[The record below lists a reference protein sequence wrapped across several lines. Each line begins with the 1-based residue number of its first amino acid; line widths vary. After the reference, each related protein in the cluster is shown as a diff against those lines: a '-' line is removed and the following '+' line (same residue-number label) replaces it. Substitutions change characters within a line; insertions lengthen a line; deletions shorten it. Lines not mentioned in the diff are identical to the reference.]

1 LLVLHIKEYTYLLP
15 WLTTALDEVKMAA
28 TMENGGISLIL
39 LNCDGEP
46 ISSGDDNTQR
56 IVVG

>member
-1 LLVLHIKEYTYLLP
+1 MYAALGTLRTLRTH
-15 WLTTALDEVKMAA
+15 LTKAFEEVKMAA

-46 ISSGDDNTQR
+46 ISSGDDNAQR